1 MDNAA
6 EEKRILQFATKANYH
21 AAINLALSAMN
32 ENRRSQNQAGVDH
45 FIGLI
50 KSIVEKIDKEFGS
63 TD

>member
-1 MDNAA
+1 MNNTA
-6 EEKRILQFATKANYH
+6 EEKRILEFAAKANYH

-32 ENRRSQNQAGVDH
+32 ENRRNHEQVGVDH

-63 TD
+63 AN

>member
-6 EEKRILQFATKANYH
+6 EEKRILEFAEMANYH

-32 ENRRSQNQAGVDH
+32 ENRRSQNQTGVDH

-63 TD
+63 AS